1 MMSQGPQ
8 LMLNPNGA
16 LATIASGAAFSLVV
30 MAMLSSVIAALP
42 PRLLDPQWQ
51 LTLGGALTSNGP
63 LALMGLVLLHLAVF
77 LRPDSSRLSKRLT
90 RWRQL
95 AVLVALLYL
104 LLIPLELSSSWSAIN
119 TARNLQTRSLRETKT
134 RVQTFRLAIDQAS
147 SSADLQRRLAAVG
160 GPNLPPAMLQQPLNQ
175 LRPILLRQLQS
186 SASLTRTRTD
196 TSLEKPLTA
205 LVLEAIRVVGMAI
218 LLALGFASGA
228 TGTGTSDS
236 LIDRLKIL
244 RPGRSR

>member
-8 LMLNPNGA
+8 LMLNPNEA
-16 LATIASGAAFSLVV
+16 LATIASGAAFSLVA

-104 LLIPLELSSSWSAIN
+104 LLIPLELSSSWSANN
-119 TARNLQTRSLRETKT
+119 TARKLQTRSLRETKT

>member
-1 MMSQGPQ
+1 
-8 LMLNPNGA
+8 
-16 LATIASGAAFSLVV
+16 
-30 MAMLSSVIAALP
+30 
-42 PRLLDPQWQ
+42 
-51 LTLGGALTSNGP
+51 
-63 LALMGLVLLHLAVF
+63 
-77 LRPDSSRLSKRLT
+77 
-90 RWRQL
+90 
-95 AVLVALLYL
+95 
-104 LLIPLELSSSWSAIN
+104 
-119 TARNLQTRSLRETKT
+119 
-134 RVQTFRLAIDQAS
+134 
-147 SSADLQRRLAAVG
+147 
-160 GPNLPPAMLQQPLNQ
+160 LNQ